1 MSSKKKVKLLRPK
14 PVKPVKPRGPSW
26 LSRAW
31 QGVSPDRRRTILRVV
46 VWTILTAA
54 AAEGIVLGLRA
65 LERRIL
71 QAPADATVPLTV
83 KLASIPGW
91 MPRELGREIADHL
104 VPQEVGFYDPQAT
117 AAVFQRCQLSPWI
130 RAVNKIEKHRYPGRR
145 NGYVEVALDF
155 RRPVAR
161 VEDKRGN
168 LHFVDNES
176 CLLPEHQVPRWV
188 ITTPARNGQPARQ
201 TTYLP
206 GSPVPDEPGL
216 AEIYYVTIRGVTA
229 DPPETG
235 RVWKGQDV
243 IEGLKLVAL
252 VSTRDYANQITQV
265 DVRNF
270 AGRISRNQPHL
281 RMLAQVGR
289 TAPTEIWFGR
299 FPADSGD
306 YEVPTTRKLEM
317 LDYTAAVNHGKLVGL
332 RGRIDLRYDD
342 LWLDLDRTRV
352 TMH

>member
-1 MSSKKKVKLLRPK
+1 MSKKKAKILRAK
-14 PVKPVKPRGPSW
+14 PVKPSGPSW
-26 LSRAW
+26 LGRAW
-31 QGVSPDRRRTILRVV
+31 QGLSPDRRRTILRVI
-46 VWTILTAA
+46 VWAVLAAA
-54 AAEGIVLGLRA
+54 AAEGIALGLRA

-71 QAPADATVPLTV
+71 KTLPDASVPLTV

-91 MPRELGREIADHL
+91 MPRELGREIADSL
-104 VPQEVGFYDPQAT
+104 VPEGVGFYDPQAA
-117 AAVFQRCQLSPWI
+117 AAVYQRCQGSPWI
-130 RAVNKIEKHRYPGRR
+130 RGVNKIEKRRYAGRR
-145 NGYVEVALDF
+145 NGYVQINLDF

-168 LHFVDNES
+168 LHFVDNEA
-176 CLLPEHQVPRWV
+176 CLLSEHQVPRWV

-206 GSPVPDEPGL
+206 ASPVPDDPGL
-216 AEIYYVTIRGVTA
+216 AEIHYATIRGVAA
-229 DPPETG
+229 DPPEIG
-235 RVWKGQDV
+235 RAWKGLDV

-270 AGRISRNQPHL
+270 AGRISKNQPHL
-281 RMLAQVGR
+281 RMLAQVAR
-289 TAPTEIWFGR
+289 AAPTEIWFGR
-299 FPADSGD
+299 FPVDSGD

-317 LDYTAAVNHGKLVGL
+317 LDYTAAVNRGKLVGL

-342 LWLDLDRTRV
+342 LWLDIDRTRV